1 MYSLHYYKIHI
12 KLQEIK
18 KLAQEEIRKLFK
30 KVIIITSQLM
40 GLLQS
45 PAHTFVQTRVHYVS
59 CLLIRMTLQMMKRL
73 DDYFYSDKNAKSD
86 YDDDNDGDDDNDDCD

>member
-18 KLAQEEIRKLFK
+18 KLAQEEIKKLSK
-30 KVIIITSQLM
+30 KVIIITSQMM

-59 CLLIRMTLQMMKRL
+59 CLLIRMTLQMIKRM
-73 DDYFYSDKNAKSD
+73 DDYFYGDKHAKS
-86 YDDDNDGDDDNDDCD
+86 DDDNDDAV